1 MAKEPVIHHDMLG
14 EEIVVGSYAAS
25 FDSNSLKL
33 FVIDK
38 LNPKMVTV
46 RRRNSTR
53 TALRYPHDLI
63 ILKNEQVMLKLLK
76 D

>member
-1 MAKEPVIHHDMLG
+1 MAKDPIVHYDMLG
-14 EEIVVGSYAAS
+14 EEIAVGNYAAS

-46 RRRNSTR
+46 RRRNTTR
-53 TALRYPHDLI
+53 TSLRYPHDLI

-76 D
+76 E